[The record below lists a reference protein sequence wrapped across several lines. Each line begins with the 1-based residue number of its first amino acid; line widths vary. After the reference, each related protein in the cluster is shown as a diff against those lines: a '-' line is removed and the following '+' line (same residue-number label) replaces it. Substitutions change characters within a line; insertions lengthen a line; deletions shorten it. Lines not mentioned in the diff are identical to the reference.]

1 MMITRIKSTITKMRA
16 PPIEPPIMKAET
28 GEDVSWKE
36 VAPGVE
42 VFGVATEL
50 EVCKQITPTSSRCE
64 QCL

>member
-1 MMITRIKSTITKMRA
+1 MRA